1 MNFKLPSVL
10 QPLKG
15 KDCLSLAEF
24 SPEQVTALV
33 EYAYQLKKGRQDGS
47 LPPLLAGKGLAL
59 IFDKASTRTRVSFE
73 TGMNLLGGF
82 AMTFNQND
90 LQLGRGESIEDT
102 GATLS
107 RYINGIMVRISDQK
121 MVERLAEAASV
132 PVISGLTDMY
142 HPCQTLADLLTL
154 YEKDQ
159 TLHGKKLA
167 YVGDGNNVLH
177 SLLLGCAA
185 VGISVHVSTPVGYE
199 PSLSVWKKAEQIAAQ
214 SGATLAWT
222 DQPAEAV
229 AGADAVYTDVWASMG
244 QEAEKEKRQQDF
256 ADYQI
261 DQTLLKQ
268 AKPDALFMHCLPAYR
283 GIEVT
288 AEVIDGLQ
296 SVVYDQAENRLHA
309 QNAILVA
316 LLA

>member
-1 MNFKLPSVL
+1 MSFKLPSVL
-10 QPLKG
+10 QSLKG
-15 KDCLSLAEF
+15 SDCLSLGEF
-24 SPEQVTALV
+24 SSEQILALV
-33 EYAYQLKKGRQDGS
+33 KYAYQLKKSRDS
-47 LPPLLAGKGLAL
+47 LPPLLAGKGLAM

-107 RYINGIMVRISDQK
+107 RYVDGIMVRISDQS
-121 MVERLAEAASV
+121 MVERLAEAASI
-132 PVISGLTDMY
+132 PVINGLTDLY

-154 YEKDQ
+154 YERDQ
-159 TLHGKKLA
+159 TLQGKKVA

-185 VGISVHVSTPVGYE
+185 VGISVHVATPVGYE
-199 PSLSVWKKAEQIAAQ
+199 PSLAVWKEAEQIAAQ
-214 SGATLAWT
+214 SGATLIWT
-222 DQPAEAV
+222 DQPIEAV
-229 AGADAVYTDVWASMG
+229 IGADAVYTDVWASMG
-244 QEAEKEKRQQDF
+244 QEAEKEKRKQDF
-256 ADYQI
+256 DGYQV

-268 AKPDALFMHCLPAYR
+268 AKSEAIFMHCLPAYR
-283 GIEVT
+283 GLEVT
-288 AEVIDGLQ
+288 TEVIDGLQ

-309 QNAILVA
+309 QNAVLVA